1 MAKKGPRHLIG
12 MVCSQCKSH
21 NYTTTK
27 NKANAQAKEQGKLVL
42 KKYCRTCRKHTE
54 HKETSKLK

>member
-1 MAKKGPRHLIG
+1 MAKKGQREIFALKCT
-12 MVCSQCKSH
+12 VCNKN
-21 NYTTTK
+21 NYITNK
-27 NKANAQAKEQGKLVL
+27 NKTNTPNKLTI